1 MSKENLSIKANSTS
15 NSLKEIGSRM
25 DDGTIY
31 VGASNNTGK
40 HVFIMPEDSPRA
52 QWQEAMEYAA
62 NLEACGHKDWRV
74 PTREDLDLIQKSFD
88 SRYAFN
94 SNHTEGFDRGTFARC
109 TYYWSSEES
118 FLGKAWAKD
127 LDNGPL
133 GLGRKRWNKFRKEK
147 NELSVRLVRD
157 EHPKP

>member
-1 MSKENLSIKANSTS
+1 MSVLPTIQENTFLSC
-15 NSLKEIGSRM
+15 LKI
-25 DDGTIY
+25 
-31 VGASNNTGK
+31 
-40 HVFIMPEDSPRA
+40 PRA